1 MCVCVCTHPGEEGA
15 CMWMQQEAA
24 FYTGQKCGFWVQI
37 FVQPPSS
44 YAALGT
50 FGSPACIWCS
60 RDYVCLDQSMCVCV

>member
-1 MCVCVCTHPGEEGA
+1 
-15 CMWMQQEAA
+15 MWMQQEAA
-24 FYTGQKCGFWVQI
+24 FYTGQKCGFCVQI

-50 FGSPACIWCS
+50 FGFPACIWCS